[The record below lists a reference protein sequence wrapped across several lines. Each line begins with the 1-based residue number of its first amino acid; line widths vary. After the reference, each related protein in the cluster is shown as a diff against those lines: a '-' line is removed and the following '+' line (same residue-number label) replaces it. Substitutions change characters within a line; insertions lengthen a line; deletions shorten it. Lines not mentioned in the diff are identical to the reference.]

1 MLRFTSSALLLLL
14 LGGGVAA
21 APNTVEVNADG
32 STSTPTTDEKP
43 PIVECGVYMAPSTL
57 GEKTNM
63 GIYTGKLLQPNEVI
77 NYPEIA
83 IPLLFR
89 EWGTHKPGFIGKK
102 SHCFE
107 SWWCWR
113 LTLPLSLLFIQMETF
128 GSDTFGKA
136 PL

>member
-1 MLRFTSSALLLLL
+1 LVIVASNFGIDKASEISSGYIYHAMLRFTSSALLLLL

-21 APNTVEVNADG
+21 PDTVEVNADG

-89 EWGTHKPGFIGKK
+89 EWGAHKPGFIGKK
-102 SHCFE
+102 SHCFY
-107 SWWCWR
+107 
-113 LTLPLSLLFIQMETF
+113 MNH
-128 GSDTFGKA
+128 GGVGA
-136 PL
+136 